1 MLTDRRAKRFA
12 LSMIAILIW
21 TVVVCGDEA
30 SSTQMRLFDLAG
42 RQVEPLQASNAKA
55 IVFLFVRTDC
65 PISNRYA
72 PEVRRLLEEFTPMGV
87 KFWLV
92 YPDSSEPV
100 ADIRQH
106 IKEYAYG
113 LRALR
118 DSQHNLVK
126 LTGVQVTP
134 EVAVFVPGRNGARM
148 VYRGRIDDRIIAF
161 GKTRS
166 APTTRDLKLTLED
179 IVKGKQV
186 ITKTTPAI
194 GCFIPELR

>member
-1 MLTDRRAKRFA
+1 M
-12 LSMIAILIW
+12 
-21 TVVVCGDEA
+21 
-30 SSTQMRLFDLAG
+30 
-42 RQVEPLQASNAKA
+42 
-55 IVFLFVRTDC
+55 
-65 PISNRYA
+65 
-72 PEVRRLLEEFTPMGV
+72 RRLLEEFSPVGV

-100 ADIRQH
+100 EAVRQH
-106 IKEYAYG
+106 IKEYAYGG

-166 APTTRDLKLTLED
+166 APITRDLKLTLED
-179 IVKGKQV
+179 IVKGRQV
-186 ITKTTPAI
+186 TTKTTTAI
-194 GCFIPELR
+194 GCFIPELQ